1 MPITNFVLSFK
12 PQTNQFLIQAQVQ
25 GSALQ
30 PLPVN
35 SIEEFI
41 AVALVLNR
49 GNAVV
54 LPDGTLQS
62 RG

>member
-1 MPITNFVLSFK
+1 L
-12 PQTNQFLIQAQVQ
+12 QTV
-25 GSALQ
+25 
-30 PLPVN
+30 PVT

-41 AVALVLNR
+41 AIALVLNR

-62 RG
+62 QG